1 MPLMTAHEIEQ
12 QHARRFKEQQRERML
27 AKFSNPDA
35 DPDLE
40 RTWVVFSWHPAGE
53 DVTVGE
59 WKVAGFLPRKR
70 RRKPQSMGRFF
81 ARVRRKLQIDKKT
94 PVRVSDLGVARNSLS
109 VDQTWLTQ
117 PPKYQKRKRKM
128 EPRMPKPLGK
138 TTKRRAK
145 QKAFVLNKRVTKYI
159 AIGRNAWDRAP
170 GYLYLGPLSSMQK
183 RQAQFE
189 ARRVFSLYNTLLVLE
204 TRELS
209 KPLRNAMAS
218 SKRVRAGV
226 TRIQWP
232 EVPPTF
238 EEQWAKFMR
247 RLLTKELHGAI
258 APDDARLVDVEL
270 ALHEKWKAQG
280 SPWLTLGWFR
290 KQTNAW
296 RPACPAKRK
305 RRKSKRAATTL
316 TKSRNS
322 ARKHKRNS
330 MTQRNMRKPKKSIP
344 TNSTPKRSLRSML
357 LRLKSVV
364 RSVNGT
370 TTKMG
375 SNRTSPGSST
385 ERTSMQYVLV
395 AHATTSKRAR
405 NGKASARSS
414 KSASRSHS
422 ISKTSRRTK
431 TSDSRKKSAQR

>member
-35 DPDLE
+35 DSDLE
-40 RTWVVFSWHPAGE
+40 RTWVVFTWHPAGE

-94 PVRVSDLGVARNSLS
+94 PVRISDLGVARQALTK
-109 VDQTWLTQ
+109 DPGQWLNQ

-128 EPRMPKPLGK
+128 EQRMPKPLGK

-189 ARRVFSLYNTLLVLE
+189 ARRVFTTYNTLLVLE

-258 APDDARLVDVEL
+258 AQDDARLVDVEF
-270 ALHEKWKAQG
+270 ALHEEWKAQG

-290 KQTNAW
+290 KQTKAW

-305 RRKSKRAATTL
+305 RRKSK
-316 TKSRNS
+316 S
-322 ARKHKRNS
+322 KR
-330 MTQRNMRKPKKSIP
+330 
-344 TNSTPKRSLRSML
+344 
-357 LRLKSVV
+357 V
-364 RSVNGT
+364 
-370 TTKMG
+370 
-375 SNRTSPGSST
+375 
-385 ERTSMQYVLV
+385 
-395 AHATTSKRAR
+395 ATTSKKSRS
-405 NGKASARSS
+405 SARKRKRNSTTQR
-414 KSASRSHS
+414 RSPGERRNV
-422 ISKTSRRTK
+422 ITRILKVVLPFIRPKTSG
-431 TSDSRKKSAQR
+431 SRKKSARR